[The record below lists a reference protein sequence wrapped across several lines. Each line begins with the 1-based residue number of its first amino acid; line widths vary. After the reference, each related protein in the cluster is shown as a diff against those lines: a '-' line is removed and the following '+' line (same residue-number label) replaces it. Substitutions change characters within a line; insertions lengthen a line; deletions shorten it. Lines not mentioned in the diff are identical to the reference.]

1 MADRMT
7 LLLIGGYIGA
17 LALGAYE
24 LQRVPSMP
32 RAVSGQTAEGLPP
45 LEIPP
50 DAIKNIEAF
59 DAIVERPLF
68 NRERQPLAIIQG
80 PVEPQPAAR
89 SQNTERM
96 RLTAV
101 LKEADSLTALVEDQ
115 SGVTRILHEGDKL
128 GEWQIAEILDDRIV
142 IESEGNKKTLEV
154 HQFDL
159 VNTSRSARQRLPV
172 TKRRQVTQRPS
183 AAIAPRAPSSARG
196 SDQIPV
202 KP

>member
-24 LQRVPSMP
+24 LQRVPSVP
-32 RAVSGQTAEGLPP
+32 GGVSGQAAESLPP
-45 LEIPP
+45 LEIRP
-50 DAIKNIEAF
+50 DTIKSIEAF
-59 DAIVERPLF
+59 DAIIERPLF
-68 NRERQPLAIIQG
+68 NSDRQPPTIAQG
-80 PVEPQPAAR
+80 SDEPQPPAR
-89 SQNTERM
+89 SQKNERM

-101 LKEADSLTALVEDQ
+101 LKETKSLTALIEDQ
-115 SGVTRILHEGDKL
+115 SGETIILHEGDKF
-128 GEWQIAEILDDRIV
+128 GEWRVAEILDDRII
-142 IESEGNKKTLEV
+142 IESEEKKQILEV

-159 VNTSRSARQRLPV
+159 VNTRRSARRRLPV
-172 TKRRQVTQRPS
+172 ARPQVTRRQS
-183 AAIAPRAPSSARG
+183 ATIAPRASSSTRR

>member
-1 MADRMT
+1 MADRVT

-24 LQRVPSMP
+24 LQRVPSVP
-32 RAVSGQTAEGLPP
+32 RGVSGQTAESLPP

-68 NRERQPLAIIQG
+68 NRGRQPLASIQG
-80 PVEPQPAAR
+80 PVEPQPAVR
-89 SQNTERM
+89 SQKTERM

-101 LKEADSLTALVEDQ
+101 LKEADNLTALVEDQ
-115 SGVTRILHEGDKL
+115 SGQTMTLHQGDKL
-128 GEWQIAEILDDRIV
+128 GEWQVSEILDDRIV
-142 IESEGNKKTLEV
+142 IESEGKTKTLEV
-154 HQFDL
+154 HQFDP
-159 VNTSRSARQRLPV
+159 VNTRRSARQRLPV

-183 AAIAPRAPSSARG
+183 AVIAPRAPSSTRR